1 MAAMSSGRRSRPS
14 KLVKGG
20 TESTRN
26 HRFQSFNQR
35 ISKLKID
42 PVHRSHRIDLDAD
55 TAASYF
61 QTALN
66 RWRNLN
72 ISEDFTD
79 FVKIVAPMCE
89 SLPQILHYQKEIMGA
104 LVKFIE
110 KANALSLEPLLD
122 LLASFA
128 HDLGPRFEYNFPIAL
143 RLVASLAANHS
154 DVETVEWSF
163 ECLAWLFKYLSRLLV
178 PDLRPVYQIMAPLL
192 GKELQKPH
200 TTRFAAESLSFLIRK
215 AALVYHKNP
224 SPLDRVIQH
233 IIEDLSSADIL
244 SPTGELYRQGL
255 MTLFVESI
263 KGVDRKIHSCGAQV
277 YTCFLNH
284 ILEPNGDKPGRSAD
298 ILYGLTVG
306 IIHFTDA
313 DGFQPLFRVILEK
326 IGELDKS
333 SKNVDI
339 GVCGQLLFIAASV
352 RRGSRIQDWASVFDA
367 STSLLE
373 LCDNSNDD
381 AATSIRNTAAVALS
395 ISPLEIT
402 ISEFRRLI
410 AIITRKP
417 HGAHFL
423 AFCNDLCSLNRNR
436 FHQLIFPDFQR

>member
-14 KLVKGG
+14 KLVRGG
-20 TESTRN
+20 TESTRK

-42 PVHRSHRIDLDAD
+42 PVHRSHRIDLDAS
-55 TAASYF
+55 TNASYF

-66 RWRNLN
+66 RWRDLNL
-72 ISEDFTD
+72 SEDFKD
-79 FVKIVAPMCE
+79 FVKIVAPICE
-89 SLPQILHYQKEIMGA
+89 SLPQILHHQKEIMSA
-104 LVKFIE
+104 LVQFIE

-143 RLVASLAANHS
+143 RLVVSLVANHS

-178 PDLRPVYQIMAPLL
+178 PDLRPVYQIVVPLL

-215 AALVYHKNP
+215 AALIYHKNP
-224 SPLDRVIQH
+224 SSLDRIIQH
-233 IIEDLSSADIL
+233 IIEDLNSVDIL
-244 SPTGELYRQGL
+244 SPTSELYRHGL

-263 KGVDRKIHSCGAQV
+263 KGVDRKIHSSGAQV
-277 YTCFLNH
+277 YTCLLNH
-284 ILEPNGDKPGRSAD
+284 VLDSNGDKPGQGAD
-298 ILYGLTVG
+298 VVYGLTVG
-306 IIHFTDA
+306 IIHFTDT
-313 DGFQPLFRVILEK
+313 DGFRPIFQVILEK
-326 IGELDKS
+326 IGELNKS
-333 SKNVDI
+333 SKNAAI

-352 RRGSRIQDWASVFDA
+352 RKGSRIPDWALVFDA

-373 LCDNSNDD
+373 LCDNSSED
-381 AATSIRNTAAVALS
+381 AATGIRNTAAVALS
-395 ISPLEIT
+395 LAPLEIT
-402 ISEFRRLI
+402 ISEFRKLLG
-410 AIITRKP
+410 IIIRKP
-417 HGAHFL
+417 HSAHFL

-436 FHQLIFPDFQR
+436 FHQLVFPDFQK